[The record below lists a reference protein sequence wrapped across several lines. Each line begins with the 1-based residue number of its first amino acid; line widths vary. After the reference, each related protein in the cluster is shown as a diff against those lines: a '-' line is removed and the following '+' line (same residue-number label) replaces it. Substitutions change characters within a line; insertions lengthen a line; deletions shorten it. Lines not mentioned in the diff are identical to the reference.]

1 MTATITQAKW
11 CEFIRREYLD
21 GFVRDGG
28 AVIKFCVPIEQQAR
42 AATWNA
48 LGVLGR
54 ELGYIVVKADAG
66 ITKISS
72 IDQLLF
78 YVAKQID
85 CLQLAEG
92 VINRLCEREGYE
104 LPKPSQRPFYERVAE
119 CNGIELNIAK
129 INLERALGEEV
140 SEHPELAKDF
150 KTAMTQLCLAQMR
163 GGADAP
169 LIAQALIDWLRG
181 NSTNISAVKRYQ
193 IFTRITRAN
202 ARRMLE
208 SLMRWV
214 VMAGCSG
221 TIILM
226 DLARLAVAKNPR
238 DDRIYYTTTMLYDAY
253 EVLREFVDSIDR
265 MTHCFIAVLPDASF
279 LDELSGR
286 GIALYQALRLRIID
300 EVRAREVVNPMA
312 ALVPLSIDG
321 LEANP

>member
-1 MTATITQAKW
+1 MTATITQTKW

-21 GFVRDGG
+21 GFVKDGG
-28 AVIKFCVPIEQQAR
+28 AVIKFCVSIEEQAGV
-42 AATWNA
+42 ATSNA
-48 LGVLGR
+48 LDAVGH

-66 ITKISS
+66 ITRLHL

-78 YVAKQID
+78 HIAKQID
-85 CLQLAEG
+85 WPQLAER
-92 VINRLCEREGYE
+92 VIDRLCKREGYK
-104 LPKPSQRPFYERVAE
+104 LPTPSQRPFFERVAE
-119 CNGIELNIAK
+119 TNGIELNIAK

-140 SEHPELAKDF
+140 SEQPKLAKDF
-150 KTAMTQLCLAQMR
+150 TTAMTQLCLAQMR

-169 LIAQALIDWLRG
+169 LIVQALIDWLTG
-181 NSTNISAVKRYQ
+181 GSANISAVKRYQ

-208 SLMRWV
+208 SLLRWV
-214 VMAGCSG
+214 AMAGYSG

-226 DLARLAVAKNPR
+226 DLARLAVAKDPH
-238 DDRIYYTTTMLYDAY
+238 DDRIYYTTAMLYDAY

-265 MTHCFIAVLPDASF
+265 LSHCLIAVFPDVSF
-279 LDELSGR
+279 MDEVSGR

-312 ALVPLSIDG
+312 PLVRLSIDG
-321 LEANP
+321 LEAH